1 MSRRH
6 FQMIAGTINRAI
18 TRERGNTT
26 KAAEHRR
33 EAARDMA
40 YAFTSELRRENPRFD
55 SDRFLAA
62 CFAGT
67 EFDRS
72 VS

>member
-1 MSRRH
+1 MTRKH
-6 FQMIAGTINRAI
+6 FQMIARTIHRAI
-18 TRERGNTT
+18 AREAGNTT

-40 YAFTSELRRENPRFD
+40 YAFAAELRRENPRFD

-62 CFAGT
+62 CFDGRA
-67 EFDRS
+67 EL
-72 VS
+72 